1 MEESDL
7 GNVYLTFRAA
17 INEFLRD
24 RLQTKLDKLAPDN
37 PKRADLIAQHE
48 RGPWLE
54 DAARRVKQIQ
64 AVTHS
69 LKAVHPD
76 ARGTNLYVL
85 PAELPAF
92 DMVGSH
98 ILGNHS
104 ATDVVGNA
112 AALDVYK
119 LLKLEMN
126 GRTLLQA
133 LIDNDPDAVQSLDDD
148 PAKAQTLR
156 EAFTSLT
163 SKREGGAVSHVRA
176 KQLYWLVGDD
186 AEDDAQYHLIA
197 PLYATSLVHVV
208 HEELQDARFGEANKL
223 ARHARRDALPHD
235 GVYREY
241 RDLAVQKLGG
251 TKPQNISQLNSE
263 RGGINYLLSSLPPT
277 WETRRNVL
285 PANASSIFE
294 RAFGARPLV
303 RVLIRKMQDFLL
315 SDRPN
320 NLQTRER
327 REDLENRIVDELVAY
342 AGELLKEPPGWT
354 RDRRFDELPDEE
366 KLWLDPLRAE
376 LPEESDFASRW
387 LFMDWPAQ
395 IGKRFGK
402 WLTARMADKLLH
414 VGSVESR
421 NWRDVLLSD
430 DSSYMEH
437 LRMLRE
443 RLDAPKYIPARKTH
457 DELISLRER
466 K

>member
-1 MEESDL
+1 MS
-7 GNVYLTFRAA
+7 GKNIIKNNCSFRVL

-24 RLQTKLDKLAPDN
+24 RLQTKLDKLAPDD

-48 RGPWLE
+48 RVPWLE

-69 LKAVHPD
+69 LKPIHPD
-76 ARGTNLYVL
+76 ARGTNLYVT
-85 PAELPAF
+85 PTELPVL
-92 DMVGSH
+92 DVVGSH
-98 ILGNHS
+98 ILGNHFS
-104 ATDVVGNA
+104 TDVVGNA
-112 AALDVYK
+112 AALDVHR

-126 GRTLLQA
+126 GRTLLKA

-148 PAKAQTLR
+148 PAKAQSLR

-163 SKREGGAVSHVRA
+163 SKREGGAASHVRA
-176 KQLYWLVGDD
+176 KQLYWLVGGD
-186 AEDDAQYHLIA
+186 AEDDAQYHLIS
-197 PLYATSLVHVV
+197 PLFATSLIHVV
-208 HEELQDARFGEANKL
+208 HAEQQDARFGQANKR
-223 ARHARRDALPHD
+223 ARHARRDGLPHE

-251 TKPQNISQLNSE
+251 TQPQNVSQLNAE

-285 PANASSIFE
+285 PANVSSIFE

-303 RVLIRKMQDFLL
+303 RVLIRQMQDLLL

-320 NLQTRER
+320 NLQARKR
-327 REDLENRIVDELVAY
+327 LKDLENRIIDELVAY

-354 RDRRFDELPDEE
+354 RDPRFAELADEE
-366 KLWLDPLRAE
+366 KLWLDPLRSE
-376 LPEESDFASRW
+376 LPEESEFASRW

-395 IGKRFGK
+395 IGERFGK
-402 WLTARMADKLLH
+402 WLTAKMANKLDH
-414 VGSVESR
+414 NVSR
-421 NWRDVLLSD
+421 NWRDALLSD
-430 DSSYMEH
+430 KSSYMEH

-443 RLDAPKYIPARKTH
+443 RLDAPKYIPVRKTH